1 MAVQQQSQEMIQLQ
15 AIEHPVG
22 LLRISTDKTDF
33 KGKKVAFEETL
44 KNHEEKLTGYFD
56 QMEWKKNFFREV
68 LSGGTDYENRPELMA
83 VLELIKEG
91 KCDAIVVMELQRL
104 SRQGFVSQMIKKACE
119 KYQVLII
126 TLNPYKVYDVA
137 RSMNDS
143 FLFDI
148 TSSMGE
154 HERKVASARV
164 KANKISMARQGLN
177 SSGSVPYGYVR
188 NPQTKKLEIETMII
202 KDDEGFKQEVE
213 SPKANIVRM
222 IYQWY
227 LDGDG
232 QRTICDKLNAMNI
245 KNNQGK
251 MWVTNSIKYL
261 LTCPTYKGTLVAHTY
276 ENFKGKM
283 KIDEDQ
289 TVVKNGNHPAIID
302 LETWE
307 KAQEKRNIKKE
318 RSGIQ
323 QRQNNDYTKKN
334 VSILD
339 GLVFCGCETCGRK
352 STIKWYANRKNHYI
366 IKCTRFNTDGKT
378 CTNGGCNIK
387 DIEFLVFEDLLKEKE
402 KIEEKIT
409 TFSSDD
415 FGIRTEE
422 LENQRKLYQDSLNEL
437 ELEMNVIYKME
448 MKYEMEKEIKQKE
461 DKAKEMMIAE
471 SKLENDQKRISVQMK
486 LNEVIKKIQTTPS
499 AEKEIQLLNERLH
512 IINELQTNQELTKNQ
527 VNDMLKQ
534 IILKVEYKRETPP
547 NFKTMSNEEKEK
559 YPAMIEVE
567 YLK

>member
-1 MAVQQQSQEMIQLQ
+1 MAVQQQSQEMVQLQ
-15 AIEHPVG
+15 AIENPVG

-44 KNHEEKLTGYFD
+44 KNHEEKLSGYFD
-56 QMEWKKNFFREV
+56 QMEWEKNFFREV

-83 VLELIKEG
+83 VLDLIKEG

-126 TLNPYKVYDVA
+126 TLNPYKVFDVS

-177 SSGSVPYGYVR
+177 SSGSVPFGYIR
-188 NPQTKKLEIETMII
+188 DPKTKKLQIETMII

-232 QRTICDKLNAMNI
+232 QRTICDKLNSMGI
-245 KNNQGK
+245 RNNQGNQ
-251 MWVTNSIKYL
+251 WVPNSIRYL

-283 KIDEDQ
+283 KIDENQ
-289 TVVKNGNHPAIID
+289 TVVIDGNHTPIIDPAI
-302 LETWE
+302 WE
-307 KAQEKRNIKKE
+307 KAQKKRDIKKE
-318 RSGIQ
+318 RSGIDK
-323 QRQNNDYTKKN
+323 RSKDWNSKKHM
-334 VSILD
+334 SILD
-339 GLVFCGCETCGRK
+339 GLVFCGCESCGRK
-352 STIKWYANRKNHYI
+352 STIKYYNSRENFYI
-366 IKCTRFNTDGKT
+366 IKCTRFNTDGKE
-378 CTNGGCNIK
+378 CSNGGSSIK
-387 DIEFLVFEDLLKEKE
+387 DLEVLVFEKLLAYKEE
-402 KIEEKIT
+402 LEEKISL
-409 TFSSDD
+409 FSSND
-415 FGIRTEE
+415 FEVRFTE
-422 LENQRKLYQDSLNEL
+422 LEDHKKMYEDSLAEL
-437 ELEMNVIYKME
+437 EVEMNAIGKME
-448 MKYEMEKEIKQKE
+448 MKYEMEKEIKGTE
-461 DKAKEMMIAE
+461 DKAKEKMIE
-471 SKLENDQKRISVQMK
+471 EYRKENDEKRFQVSMK
-486 LNEVIKKIQTTPS
+486 LADVIKKLQETPS
-499 AEKEIQLLNERLH
+499 ADDEIKILNERLD
-512 IINELQTNQELTKNQ
+512 IISELQTNKNLDEYQ
-527 VNDMLKQ
+527 VNAMLKQ
-534 IILKVEYKRETPP
+534 IILKVNYKRELPP
-547 NFKTMSNEEKEK
+547 NYRSLSQAEKDQHK
-559 YPAMIEVE
+559 IIITID
-567 YLK
+567 YLQ